1 MKKTIATVLTAAM
14 LTFLLVGCGGGSST
28 ASPSPSA
35 DAAASPAASA
45 EITPIK
51 IVFAI
56 PNGATNIETKYAEK
70 WMDLVKERSN
80 GAITFDYTN
89 SGALGS
95 YAELLEGVQNQVYDM
110 TMTDPSYVQT
120 YVPESVLMSLPME
133 FDSYDKADQVY
144 DGDVGKWYTDLV
156 ASKTNLKI
164 MNYFYCG
171 FRYICSEKPITS
183 LADCKDVL
191 IRSPQID
198 VYTDLLSLMGFK
210 YVTMSW
216 SEAYT
221 SMQTGV
227 INAVEV
233 PLQNIYEAGFFDLAK
248 NICTSRHLLSVNC
261 IVAGQEFWNKLP
273 AADQDI
279 LTQALQEVTEDE
291 RTQCATNEQDY
302 VTKLKDKGC
311 TFTDFDAAS
320 KEQLATDFQKYWH
333 TKVDSL
339 GSDAQAQL
347 EKIIKISSGS

>member
-1 MKKTIATVLTAAM
+1 MKKTIAIVLAAAM
-14 LTFLLVGCGGGSST
+14 MTVLLVGCGSGTSAESS
-28 ASPSPSA
+28 SPSA
-35 DAAASPAASA
+35 STEASVAPSEAV
-45 EITPIK
+45 TPIE

-56 PNGATNIETKYAEK
+56 PNGANNIETKYAEK

-110 TMTDPSYVQT
+110 TMTDPSYIQT
-120 YVPESVLMSLPME
+120 YVPESAIMSLPME
-133 FDSYDKADQVY
+133 FDSYDKATKVY

-156 ASKTNLKI
+156 GAKTNLKI

-171 FRYICSEKPITS
+171 FRYICSEKPITK

-216 SEAYT
+216 SDAYT

-227 INAVEV
+227 IDAVEV

-261 IVAGQEFWNKLP
+261 IVSGQEFWNKLP
-273 AADQDI
+273 AADQEI
-279 LTQALQEVTEDE
+279 LTQALQEVTAEE
-291 RTQCATNEQDY
+291 RTQCDKNEQDY
-302 VTKLKDKGC
+302 ITKLKDKGC
-311 TFTDFDAAS
+311 TFTDFDDAS
-320 KEQLATDFQKYWH
+320 KEELATIFQEYWH
-333 TKVDSL
+333 KKVDSL
-339 GSDAQAQL
+339 GSDAEAQL
-347 EKIIKISSGS
+347 ETIIKISSGS